1 MHIGGPR
8 YYEKLQ
14 LCFGLFLAL
23 AKLLGRNAS
32 ERLFNVLATSG
43 PGDLSTIV
51 AGCWTTHV
59 FSLLK

>member
-23 AKLLGRNAS
+23 AKLLGWNA
-32 ERLFNVLATSG
+32 RKRFLNMLAASG
-43 PGDLSTIV
+43 PGDFSTNV

-59 FSLLK
+59 FSLIC